1 MMSAPFPG
9 RQSPCTLSSALALM
23 IAFEIEQEPS
33 FGSMAPFEAV
43 TRNGLSENNGRG
55 RPDYD
60 AYRCKPKPSV

>member
-1 MMSAPFPG
+1 
-9 RQSPCTLSSALALM
+9 M